1 MGKRAR
7 PRPAPAAA
15 ARGRRKIL
23 RKRAGSLHG
32 RVIQPGTAKRY
43 RVHVKEFF
51 RWCAR
56 TGRTIPTSAV
66 AFDTLLCAYAEGLWE
81 EGDSKSVLVNTLSG
95 LTYFTI
101 SLKGK
106 LPGAWRLY
114 TAWNKHEPGQRAP
127 PLTVL
132 MMQAIAGYFVH
143 RGEKRAAAMICV
155 AHHCILR
162 TGEMLAVRTTDVTFA
177 GRLCQIRL
185 RDTKIGQRL
194 GITEETNVVDP
205 WLFKIFQKIIQFVY
219 PGDTLVGRSPRA
231 FRQMWASAVKAV
243 GLPQAYK
250 PYGLRRGGATAFF
263 QHCGSFGRTA
273 NRGRWGTEQA
283 MKQYVTTA
291 LAELAENQHQESDN
305 STLSRW
311 ASQLHAI

>member
-66 AFDTLLCAYAEGLWE
+66 AFDALLCAYAEELWE
-81 EGDSKSVLVNTLSG
+81 EGDSKSVLANTLSG

-106 LPGAWRLY
+106 LPGALAALQSLVEAR
-114 TAWNKHEPGQRAP
+114 AWSSRSFFDSPYDAS
-127 PLTVL
+127 
-132 MMQAIAGYFVH
+132 
-143 RGEKRAAAMICV
+143 RGG
-155 AHHCILR
+155 ILR
-162 TGEMLAVRTTDVTFA
+162 ASWAPTGGDHDSCGASLYFA
-177 GRLCQIRL
+177 
-185 RDTKIGQRL
+185 
-194 GITEETNVVDP
+194 
-205 WLFKIFQKIIQFVY
+205 
-219 PGDTLVGRSPRA
+219 
-231 FRQMWASAVKAV
+231 
-243 GLPQAYK
+243 
-250 PYGLRRGGATAFF
+250 YG
-263 QHCGSFGRTA
+263 
-273 NRGRWGTEQA
+273 
-283 MKQYVTTA
+283 
-291 LAELAENQHQESDN
+291 
-305 STLSRW
+305 
-311 ASQLHAI
+311 